1 MYGGVWCARF
11 NFNPISPK
19 IYYVIII
26 IKYTII
32 IQNPHT
38 VAMESVYKTARKHE
52 MLLTVLLVL
61 YIILN
66 VPTPGLIAP
75 HVDTPLGNIVVVV
88 IALSLF
94 THSHAVV
101 GVLGLFAAYT
111 LIRRSSS
118 SGSAA
123 VEAYVPSEKRKSEEL
138 SAYNQFPVTLEEQ
151 MVALRAPLADTQ
163 VGSATS
169 FPPNQLDQT
178 SLGYTQV

>member
-1 MYGGVWCARF
+1 
-11 NFNPISPK
+11 
-19 IYYVIII
+19 
-26 IKYTII
+26 
-32 IQNPHT
+32 
-38 VAMESVYKTARKHE
+38 MESVFKTARKHE
-52 MLLTVLLVL
+52 MLLTVLIIL
-61 YIILN
+61 YIVLN
-66 VPTPGLIAP
+66 VPTPDVIAP
-75 HVDTPLGNIVVVV
+75 YVDTPLGNIVVVL
-88 IALSLF
+88 IAISLF

-101 GVLGLFAAYT
+101 GVLGLFAAYM

-118 SGSAA
+118 SAA

-169 FPPNQLDQT
+169 SFHPNQLDQT